1 MSIEQPDLR
10 NRKQQDE
17 KYIQNLDEEKKIK
30 VPLWKRIFCCFSLC
44 PASCIKNYQIRKK
57 VFNDINGEIEL
68 KSVENF
74 HIKKTNLEV
83 NEMILKSEDME
94 VVNNDNITTIAN
106 IAEHKENDINEFQYI
121 KEIEKIKE
129 NLRIISSLQKG
140 QKLKVSYYGLLIV
153 DLSYIPSVT
162 RMITGNNKNN
172 TIEQVEKTILDS
184 IQYKNHDDI
193 KVLINDGL
201 KNGLN
206 NLLDTYKGSSVE
218 ERINNLINK
227 LL

>member
-1 MSIEQPDLR
+1 MD
-10 NRKQQDE
+10 
-17 KYIQNLDEEKKIK
+17 
-30 VPLWKRIFCCFSLC
+30 KRIL
-44 PASCIKNYQIRKK
+44 
-57 VFNDINGEIEL
+57 
-68 KSVENF
+68 
-74 HIKKTNLEV
+74 V
-83 NEMILKSEDME
+83 N
-94 VVNNDNITTIAN
+94 
-106 IAEHKENDINEFQYI
+106 
-121 KEIEKIKE
+121 
-129 NLRIISSLQKG
+129 SSLQKG

-153 DLSYIPSVT
+153 DLSYIPSLT